1 MGDPNTIVSSPLDR
15 TFTHTSSPCH
25 LQHFVI
31 TTLAWSNDEDFR
43 KEKGAFQKHD
53 CHAPRYRHEA
63 TIVAVICY
71 TQHPWSAPAI
81 PSAKRKLPIDV
92 EVACRSGPAM
102 DDTHTQ
108 GKREKGLTHYQLCL
122 VPVVLPVS
130 LGIAGLIGCEFHVR
144 SSQTYITIPLQC
156 LLSCQLRMQTIKLI
170 KVNTQSH
177 PVGSWVIQ
185 QDSVQ

>member
-1 MGDPNTIVSSPLDR
+1 MMR
-15 TFTHTSSPCH
+15 TFAKKRGLSRNMTAMRLDTC
-25 LQHFVI
+25 
-31 TTLAWSNDEDFR
+31 
-43 KEKGAFQKHD
+43 
-53 CHAPRYRHEA
+53 HEA

-144 SSQTYITIPLQC
+144 SSQTYITMPLQC

-177 PVGSWVIQ
+177 PVGGWVI
-185 QDSVQ
+185 